1 MELTKI
7 HPNAHPNA
15 QRIEVIRLMLG
26 RHFSTDKK
34 FDKYMEKVDVGLSFS
49 VILHLIA

>member
-7 HPNAHPNA
+7 HPNAQDPNA
-15 QRIEVIRLMLG
+15 QRIEDIRLMLG

-34 FDKYMEKVDVGLSFS
+34 FDKWMEKVDVGLSFS
-49 VILHLIA
+49 VILI